1 MFHYFMYNR
10 EEFMRHYS
18 KRSNCESVFSSIKKK
33 LGDTLKSKNRIAQ
46 ENELLAKILA
56 YNITVLI
63 QEMDELKI
71 NQSFKSANSK

>member
-1 MFHYFMYNR
+1 MYNR